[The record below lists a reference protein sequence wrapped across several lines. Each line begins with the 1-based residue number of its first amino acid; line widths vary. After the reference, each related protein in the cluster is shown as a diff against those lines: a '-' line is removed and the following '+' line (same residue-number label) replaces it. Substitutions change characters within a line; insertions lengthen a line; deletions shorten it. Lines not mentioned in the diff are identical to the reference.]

1 MTRQIINITRR
12 ILLLVATLI
21 LTSFIIFALTNLLP
35 GDIARLVLGRDASAT
50 AIANFEQQFGLDQ
63 PPLQQYVN
71 WLSGF
76 VTADWGRS
84 FTAGNPPVRDL
95 VLSRLGNSLRLAGF
109 TLLIV
114 IPISLALGVLA
125 ALQEGRLLD
134 SIISVLSLSVVGLP
148 EFVTGIVLINIFA
161 LSLGWFPATAY
172 VGTEMSLLAWLRVL
186 FLPALTA
193 SLVLIG
199 YITRM
204 TRAGMLEEL
213 KKPYV
218 RTATLKGLS
227 WSQVVFAHALRNALL
242 PTIAVIALS
251 IGWLMGGLVVI
262 ENVFNFPG
270 IGSLLVTAVTQKNLP
285 VLQAISVLIVF
296 FYTFANL
303 IADVLFALLN
313 PRIRLS

>member
-1 MTRQIINITRR
+1 MTRYIVRR
-12 ILLLVATLI
+12 LLLVVATLI

-35 GDIARLVLGRDASAT
+35 GDIARLVLGRDASPT
-50 AIANFEQQFGLDQ
+50 AIANFEAKFGLDR
-63 PPLQQYVN
+63 PPMQQYFD
-71 WLSGF
+71 WLRGF
-76 VTADWGRS
+76 VTADWGLS

-95 VLSRLGNSLRLAGF
+95 VLTRLGNSLRLAGF

-114 IPISLALGVLA
+114 IPLSLVLGVLA
-125 ALQEGRLLD
+125 ALREGSLLD
-134 SIISVLSLSVVGLP
+134 SSISIISLSVVGLP
-148 EFVTGIVLINIFA
+148 EFVTGIALINVFA
-161 LSLGWFPATAY
+161 LALGWFPATAY
-172 VGTEMSLLAWLRVL
+172 LGRDMGFLDWLRVL
-186 FLPALTA
+186 ILPALTA
-193 SLVLIG
+193 SLVLVG

-218 RTATLKGLS
+218 RTAKLKGLS
-227 WSQVVFAHALRNALL
+227 WGRVVFGHALRNALL

-262 ENVFNFPG
+262 ENVFNYPG

-296 FYTFANL
+296 FYSFANL
-303 IADVLFALLN
+303 LADLLFALLN

>member
-1 MTRQIINITRR
+1 MTRYIINITRR

-21 LTSFIIFALTNLLP
+21 LTSFIIFALTSLLP

-95 VLSRLGNSLRLAGF
+95 VLSRLGNSLRLAGL

-114 IPISLALGVLA
+114 IPVSLTLGVLA
-125 ALQEGRLLD
+125 ALQEGRWLD
-134 SIISVLSLSVVGLP
+134 SIISILSLSVVGLP

-172 VGTEMSLLAWLRVL
+172 VGTEMSVLAWLRVL

-193 SLVLIG
+193 SLVLVG

-227 WSQVVFAHALRNALL
+227 WTQVVFAHALRNALL

-262 ENVFNFPG
+262 ENVFNYPG
-270 IGSLLVTAVTQKNLP
+270 VGSLLVTAVTQKNLP

-313 PRIRLS
+313 PRIRLA

>member
-1 MTRQIINITRR
+1 VTRYLIRR
-12 ILLLVATLI
+12 LPLLVATLI

-50 AIANFEQQFGLDQ
+50 AITNFERQFGLDQ
-63 PPLQQYVN
+63 PPMQQYVN
-71 WLSGF
+71 WLRGF
-76 VTADWGRS
+76 VTSDWGRS

-95 VLSRLGNSLRLAGF
+95 VLSRLGNSLRLAGL

-114 IPISLALGVLA
+114 IPVSLVLGVLA
-125 ALQEGRLLD
+125 ALREGSWLD
-134 SIISVLSLSVVGLP
+134 SLISITSLSVVGLP

-161 LSLGWFPATAY
+161 LSLDWFPATSF
-172 VGTEMSLLAWLRVL
+172 VGRDMSFFAWLHVL

-193 SLVLIG
+193 SLVLVG

-227 WSQVVFAHALRNALL
+227 WGQVVFSHALRNALL

-285 VLQAISVLIVF
+285 VLQAISILIVF
-296 FYTFANL
+296 FYSFANL
-303 IADVLFALLN
+303 LADFLFAFLN

>member
-1 MTRQIINITRR
+1 VTRYIFRR
-12 ILLLVATLI
+12 LFLLLVTL
-21 LTSFIIFALTNLLP
+21 LVTSFLIFALTNLLP
-35 GDIARLVLGRDASAT
+35 GDIARLVLGRDASPT
-50 AIANFEQQFGLDQ
+50 AIENFEQKFGLDR
-63 PPLQQYVN
+63 PPLAQYVD
-71 WLSGF
+71 WLGGF

-84 FTAGNPPVRDL
+84 FTAGNPPVRAL
-95 VLSRLGNSLRLAGF
+95 VLSRLVNSLRLAGM
-109 TLLIV
+109 TLAIV
-114 IPISLALGVLA
+114 IPLSLLLGVVA
-125 ALQEGRLLD
+125 ALREGSWAD
-134 SIISVLSLSVVGLP
+134 STISVASLSVVGLP
-148 EFVTGIVLINIFA
+148 EFVTAIVLINVFA
-161 LSLGWFPATAY
+161 LALGWLPATAY
-172 VGTEMSLLAWLRVL
+172 ITETMSFLEWIRLLI
-186 FLPALTA
+186 LPALTA

-218 RTATLKGLS
+218 RTATLKGIPYRR
-227 WSQVVFAHALRNALL
+227 VVFAHALRNALL

-296 FYTFANL
+296 FYASANL
-303 IADVLFALLN
+303 VADLLFALLN

>member
-1 MTRQIINITRR
+1 MTRYIISITRR

-50 AIANFEQQFGLDQ
+50 AVANFEQQFGLDE

-95 VLSRLGNSLRLAGF
+95 VLSRLGNSLRLAGL

-114 IPISLALGVLA
+114 IPLSLTLGVLA
-125 ALQEGRLLD
+125 ALQEGRWLD
-134 SIISVLSLSVVGLP
+134 SVISILSLSVVGLP

-172 VGTEMSLLAWLRVL
+172 VGTDMSVLAWLRVL

-193 SLVLIG
+193 SLVLVG

-227 WSQVVFAHALRNALL
+227 WTQVVFAHALRNALL

-303 IADVLFALLN
+303 IADFLFALLN
-313 PRIRLS
+313 PRIRLA

>member
-1 MTRQIINITRR
+1 
-12 ILLLVATLI
+12 
-21 LTSFIIFALTNLLP
+21 
-35 GDIARLVLGRDASAT
+35 
-50 AIANFEQQFGLDQ
+50 
-63 PPLQQYVN
+63 
-71 WLSGF
+71 
-76 VTADWGRS
+76 
-84 FTAGNPPVRDL
+84 
-95 VLSRLGNSLRLAGF
+95 
-109 TLLIV
+109 LIV
-114 IPISLALGVLA
+114 IPVSLVLGVLA
-125 ALQEGRLLD
+125 ALREGSWID
-134 SIISVLSLSVVGLP
+134 SSISIISLSVVGLP
-148 EFVTGIVLINIFA
+148 EFVTGIVLINVFA
-161 LSLGWFPATAY
+161 LTLGWLPATAY
-172 VGTEMSLLAWLRVL
+172 VGRDMSTLAWFRVL
-186 FLPALTA
+186 LLPALTA

-227 WSQVVFAHALRNALL
+227 WHRVVFGHALRNAML

-262 ENVFNFPG
+262 ENVFNYPG

-296 FYTFANL
+296 FYSFANL
-303 IADVLFALLN
+303 IADLLFALLN